1 MYLFEN
7 GKVNMANT
15 KYTSIK
21 NDYSIVFDK
30 NTKIEPVDDDSSI
43 KNLGFCFS
51 SIDEINEFG

>member
-21 NDYSIVFDK
+21 NDYSLVFDK
-30 NTKIEPVDDDSSI
+30 NTKIELVEDD
-43 KNLGFCFS
+43 
-51 SIDEINEFG
+51 